1 MSFQFSFDVFFV
13 KTTIENYLIIKSWLK
28 TCLLYLIV
36 LRCDLSPK
44 CRQLRNLGKSIYVK
58 ENLHLLKVWVITTL
72 QKMKIFLKNSTRNM
86 AKSEDISGF
95 IHTLK
100 KLLKE
105 NFFYCAAY
113 ICWISFFL
121 IFSSSWIFYFT
132 LTSQHLCVS

>member
-28 TCLLYLIV
+28 TCLLYLTV
-36 LRCDLSPK
+36 FRCDLSPK
-44 CRQLRNLGKSIYVK
+44 CRELRNLGKSIYVK
-58 ENLHLLKVWVITTL
+58 ENLHQLKVWVIITL
-72 QKMKIFLKNSTRNM
+72 QKIIIFLKNYTRNM

-105 NFFYCAAY
+105 NFFYCAVY

-121 IFSSSWIFYFT
+121 LFFLPGFFIS
-132 LTSQHLCVS
+132 L